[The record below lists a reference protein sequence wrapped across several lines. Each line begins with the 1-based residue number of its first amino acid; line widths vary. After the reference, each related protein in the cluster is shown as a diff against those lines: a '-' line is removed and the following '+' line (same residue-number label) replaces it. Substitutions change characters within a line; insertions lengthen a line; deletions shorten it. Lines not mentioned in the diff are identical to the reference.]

1 MEQNQ
6 LLDCIDI
13 RLVKEQLLLL
23 GHEVS
28 DDVILSFVKGL
39 AGGGAEQQCADG
51 GAAGTTYQEQQQRA
65 GASSSCKQTRP
76 SSSSRVQAA
85 GCTASSVPSDK
96 GSGAAST
103 LTAAAAAAQQVV
115 TDAPCRSQ
123 LADQQSPK
131 RALHDVG
138 SPAAVPQ
145 VGLDQR
151 CRKFLARLADRH
163 STQQQQQQPMLPG
176 ARSRASLTD
185 LSDSDGD
192 QEQAGHSPLTHHK
205 GFEALH
211 TTAGAAGA
219 SSATGADA
227 GFIQQHL
234 AGAVGAL
241 DIQEQH
247 QAQWQEQLSSGGS
260 SMFSHQPQRPGL
272 RSSVLD
278 AGSDVV
284 FEVQPGGSSD
294 SLPRFGF
301 RPGYKPVGIH
311 MPPPPGQD
319 TLALMQQTSGSR
331 SSRAGNSTAAAP
343 PGRSALEA
351 ADCAQLQG
359 GSPASRLL
367 ASEQQQQQQQQA
379 LQQLASKVHH
389 HVALARSSPG
399 LRASSES
406 IISEANPGGGSSC
419 HDARSR
425 RVSKDGSGPS
435 DPLYRAPV
443 SPTEGAGGS
452 CSSRQAASGGS
463 PAAGAATASAA
474 GGSKPRSLVFEQ
486 PAGVPGPSAGNRQ
499 VVLTRQHSFSRAPT
513 TSSRGSVAPSTAGSY
528 GGVSSG
534 SSSSA
539 GSSSSLSRYCQQL
552 SWSSGRSTAM
562 APGVRKTDRVARFQK
577 MQQAWQKDRYL
588 NTGAS
593 RKGPSGISS
602 SRPATTPS
610 VRSKPSWED

>member
-1 MEQNQ
+1 MCACAS
-6 LLDCIDI
+6 LLHIFA
-13 RLVKEQLLLL
+13 
-23 GHEVS
+23 
-28 DDVILSFVKGL
+28 LSVP
-39 AGGGAEQQCADG
+39 AC
-51 GAAGTTYQEQQQRA
+51 AGTTYQKQQQCA
-65 GASSSCKQTRP
+65 GASSSCKQTTRP
-76 SSSSRVQAA
+76 SSSSKVQAA
-85 GCTASSVPSDK
+85 GRTASSVPSDI

-103 LTAAAAAAQQVV
+103 FTAAAAAQQVV

-131 RALHDVG
+131 QALHDVG

-205 GFEALH
+205 GFEASH

-227 GFIQQHL
+227 GFVEQHL

-301 RPGYKPVGIH
+301 RPGYKHVGIH
-311 MPPPPGQD
+311 MPPPPGHD

-331 SSRAGNSTAAAP
+331 SSRAGNSAAAAP
-343 PGRSALEA
+343 PGGSALEA
-351 ADCAQLQG
+351 ADCAHLQD

-367 ASEQQQQQQQQA
+367 ASEHQPQQQA
-379 LQQLASKVHH
+379 LQQLAAKVHH

-406 IISEANPGGGSSC
+406 IIGEANPGGGSSC
-419 HDARSR
+419 HDAR
-425 RVSKDGSGPS
+425 
-435 DPLYRAPV
+435 
-443 SPTEGAGGS
+443 
-452 CSSRQAASGGS
+452 
-463 PAAGAATASAA
+463 
-474 GGSKPRSLVFEQ
+474 PR
-486 PAGVPGPSAGNRQ
+486 
-499 VVLTRQHSFSRAPT
+499 
-513 TSSRGSVAPSTAGSY
+513 
-528 GGVSSG
+528 
-534 SSSSA
+534 
-539 GSSSSLSRYCQQL
+539 
-552 SWSSGRSTAM
+552 
-562 APGVRKTDRVARFQK
+562 
-577 MQQAWQKDRYL
+577 
-588 NTGAS
+588 
-593 RKGPSGISS
+593 
-602 SRPATTPS
+602 
-610 VRSKPSWED
+610 